1 MTFSLIAR
9 EPETGH
15 LGVAVASRFFAV
27 GATIPFITP
36 FGAIASQAL
45 VNPLWGVEG
54 SKLLEE
60 GQLPEAVLKTLKDR
74 DTGHHQRQ
82 VHVMA
87 ANGQSASFTG
97 SACIDW
103 AGHKAAENISVAGN
117 MLAGSS
123 VLEDM
128 LSCYLDTNSL
138 PFAERLLL
146 AMEAGEAAGGDK
158 RGRQSASLTIH
169 RGEAFPWIDL
179 RCDDDAQ
186 PLAEIRRLLDVAGER
201 YIHFTEMMGSSSNF
215 SGHADRSKIEALIK
229 AGEEARRAENKPSSS
244 RQFDRQQSKGSTQS

>member
-45 VNPLWGVEG
+45 VNPVWGVEG
-54 SKLLEE
+54 GKLLAA
-60 GQLPEAVLKTLKDR
+60 GDFPETVLKTLKSKDS
-74 DTGHHQRQ
+74 GHHQRQ
-82 VHVMA
+82 VHLMTA
-87 ANGQSASFTG
+87 DGQSAGFTG
-97 SACIDW
+97 SECIDW
-103 AGHKAAENISVAGN
+103 AGHKTAENISVAGN
-117 MLAGSS
+117 MLAGER

-128 LSCYLDTNSL
+128 LSCYLDTKSV

-169 RGEAFPWIDL
+169 RGEAFPWLDL
-179 RCDDDAQ
+179 RCDDDAE
-186 PLAEIRRLLDVAGER
+186 PLIEIRRLLDVAGER
-201 YIHFTEMMGSSSNF
+201 YIHFTEMMGSSANF
-215 SGHADRSKIEALIK
+215 SGHADRSRIEALIK
-229 AGEEARRAENKPSSS
+229 AGEEAREAEKKPSAS
-244 RQFDRQQSKGSTQS
+244 RQFERP